1 MATMKRLGL
10 EVLEDIHHNGPD
22 TRKTLWD
29 RNPVCSWHMFK
40 LLIGKLTADGVIERR
55 LYSHLRNQRAYPNA
69 LLDTYVLTEEGKSIV
84 QNVCE

>member
-22 TRKTLWD
+22 TRKALWD

-40 LLIGKLTADGVIERR
+40 VLIGKLAVDGVIERR
-55 LYSHLRNQRAYPNA
+55 LYSFSEGGATDPA
-69 LLDTYVLTEEGKSIV
+69 VDTYVLTEAGKSLV
-84 QNVCE
+84 QLASE